1 MIWRAA
7 RSRIARLYATVRP
20 VLVHRALV
28 HSGRAG
34 AQVAGVALALVALT
48 PGSATAAASIA
59 EGPREPLGPRTPLT
73 AESRPGGW
81 LALTAAPSR
90 RASDSVGLNLDTWSR
105 TGAYTPERWPRLRAA
120 IRQLGIRAARVDVH
134 LVSGDWG
141 TQRQIQLGQDGV
153 RLTVQLGDAFGRF
166 SAAPLDRVY
175 DVFARQ
181 LLPYAEAVE
190 GTNEP
195 DLSGDPQWA
204 VTALDHQRALVRAL
218 SGTPGTDRLAIYG
231 PSSARPNNQQWFGD
245 LTGLAD
251 YANAHAYSG
260 GRTGSFGLDLFT
272 PPAAGRL
279 PGGPLVVT
287 EAGWQTEPT
296 GTFSQPGVSEAVAAR
311 YLPKLLLEGV
321 RRGIPRTYLF
331 DLVDRFE
338 DPKLEKIHAHFG
350 LLKVDGTPKPA
361 FGSVAR
367 LMAELRDPAGTV
379 RASAAPLL
387 VRPGA
392 PLPED
397 LRMVALRHSDG
408 SVVLALWRERSLW
421 DITTGAA
428 TSVPRTTVRLQL
440 GERFAAAR
448 IRTLAGGRTAWQLP
462 FWSGLTVPV
471 GDDVTIV
478 RLMGRL

>member
-1 MIWRAA
+1 MACRSLADRPFVRYGTTRVGTPCSGPQ
-7 RSRIARLYATVRP
+7 RSRRGAGRRRGARARGP
-20 VLVHRALV
+20 DSR
-28 HSGRAG
+28 
-34 AQVAGVALALVALT
+34 LT
-48 PGSATAAASIA
+48 TAAASIA

-272 PPAAGRL
+272 PRPAGRL

-311 YLPKLLLEGV
+311 YPPKLLLEGV

-367 LMAELRDPAGTV
+367 LMAELRDPAARCGPRPRRSSCGRERRCRRICAWSPCGTPTV
-379 RASAAPLL
+379 RWCSHCGASGRCGTSPPARRRACHA
-387 VRPGA
+387 RPC
-392 PLPED
+392 
-397 LRMVALRHSDG
+397 G
-408 SVVLALWRERSLW
+408 SSSVSGSPRRGSARS
-421 DITTGAA
+421 
-428 TSVPRTTVRLQL
+428 Q
-440 GERFAAAR
+440 AAAR
-448 IRTLAGGRTAWQLP
+448 PGSCR
-462 FWSGLTVPV
+462 SGV
-471 GDDVTIV
+471 G
-478 RLMGRL
+478 